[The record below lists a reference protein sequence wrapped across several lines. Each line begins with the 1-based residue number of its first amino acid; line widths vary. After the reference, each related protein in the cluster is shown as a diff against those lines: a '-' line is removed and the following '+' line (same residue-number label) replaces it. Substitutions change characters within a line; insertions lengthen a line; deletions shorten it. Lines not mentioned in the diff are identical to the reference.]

1 MTIKI
6 LAIIFFYNNLL
17 YLYIIIKENYFV
29 MAQLV
34 NTPENHRLLNIG
46 DIFKDANAKPERI
59 KNKNILLENIT
70 NIVSKGTPI
79 VQAKDEHDFNEVKK
93 FIYNILLP
101 QFKKFSYSSLPSIL
115 EDKDSTQ
122 PPRPGETI
130 EFISKSNKNILPQD
144 IIHFFIDAAMKP
156 EKYKSLKHEKKDI
169 HVIET
174 FASHMDPAGREEP
187 NLENILTNK
196 LEKISTINLQE
207 YGFNEKCNVIFD
219 ASQSTKQLMS
229 LQIITKS
236 QNLKCKL
243 SRRGNIDIKSFN
255 YNNKDIK
262 LNEFNEVSKNLFKG
276 NNYKNSFINKLTE
289 KSSQKEKSIGEM
301 FILLKELGD
310 TMQAIILEKI
320 LKEKSLEKY
329 LGTSCLLTNDIVL
342 ACRCSVLNVPHLL
355 DGLTS
360 GVLTLF
366 LPALTKEDQKRVQK
380 EYDKRE
386 KITEI
391 LKFINENNNVV
402 DSLNAFKA
410 FIEHYSVNRKITTEI
425 SISSAGTKLD
435 KNVIISPII
444 EELENLIGKIGKA
457 NVILKDILKVLN
469 ENFAEVKITLSG
481 LVETITDEYV
491 ELCKKEFSIFRI
503 YIIQLKANDLIRKID
518 KDKKIAYCIGSE
530 ISSSLFIRKIPK
542 KLGGSTSAE
551 YLFIDQIDGNII
563 FNSGFITHILRLASI
578 GGGGKRSRS
587 KTSSKRS
594 SKSSSKSSSKRS
606 SKRSSKTSSNHKH
619 KKQKTNK
626 KEVIQNLYAL
636 IYPIIYCYPWLVE
649 YILDY
654 DTNKS
659 LLIKLIEYILTN
671 EEEEEKFNTSLT
683 EIFSEINEEKYYKK
697 IIEKNFD
704 EKNNI
709 NDDSYQTTIL
719 NNITKILE
727 KLYDSNTVKRNSVKR
742 SSVKRNS
749 VKPIV
754 IKPATTRSVS
764 VNSIHTPKKS
774 KKFKSRLKGITKTSR
789 RLNLD
794 RNKENFS
801 LSIRDKK

>member
-1 MTIKI
+1 MTTSSFI
-6 LAIIFFYNNLL
+6 
-17 YLYIIIKENYFV
+17 
-29 MAQLV
+29 
-34 NTPENHRLLNIG
+34 NTPQNHKIINIG
-46 DIFKDANAKPERI
+46 DIFKDAKADPPIKDKNLLSKFI
-59 KNKNILLENIT
+59 KNLLNSEINLQEA
-70 NIVSKGTPI
+70 NYS
-79 VQAKDEHDFNEVKK
+79 FNEVKK
-93 FIYNILLP
+93 FINNILLP
-101 QFKKFSYSSLPSIL
+101 QFRKFSYSSLPSIL

-122 PPRPGETI
+122 EGETI

-174 FASHMDPAGREEP
+174 FASHMDPAGREQP
-187 NLENILTNK
+187 NSENILTNK

-207 YGFNEKCNVIFD
+207 YGFDEKCKVIFD
-219 ASQSTKQLMS
+219 ASQSTKEFMS
-229 LQIITKS
+229 VQIITKS

-243 SRRGNIDIKSFN
+243 SRTGNIDIKSFN

-262 LNEFNEVSKNLFKG
+262 LNDFKEVSKNLFKG
-276 NNYKNSFINKLTE
+276 NNYKNSFINGLTE

-360 GVLTLF
+360 GVITLF

-391 LKFINENNNVV
+391 LKFINENNNVLA
-402 DSLNAFKA
+402 SLNTFKE
-410 FIEHYSVNRKITTEI
+410 FIEQYSGNGKITTEI

-469 ENFAEVKITLSG
+469 ENFAEVKIKLSG

-518 KDKKIAYCIGSE
+518 KDKKIAYCIGSG

-542 KLGGSTSAE
+542 NLGGSTSAK
-551 YLFIDQIDGNII
+551 YLFIDQIGGNII
-563 FNSGFITHILRLASI
+563 FNSGFITHILRLSSI
-578 GGGGKRSRS
+578 DGGGKRSRS
-587 KTSSKRS
+587 KSSSKR
-594 SKSSSKSSSKRS
+594 SSKSSSKRS
-606 SKRSSKTSSNHKH
+606 SKRSSNHKH

-727 KLYDSNTVKRNSVKR
+727 KLYDSNTVKRSNVKHSSVKR
-742 SSVKRNS
+742 SSVK
-749 VKPIV
+749 PIM
-754 IKPATTRSVS
+754 IKPSPKRQRTPSPKRQKTQKTPSPKRQTTPS
-764 VNSIHTPKKS
+764 PKRS
-774 KKFKSRLKGITKTSR
+774 KKRMIGLKLPFFG
-789 RLNLD
+789 
-794 RNKENFS
+794 
-801 LSIRDKK
+801 KKMKIAKVK